1 MIKSI
6 IKKTTV
12 GLLTFILLA
21 AVLLTGCGK
30 TKTDSSN
37 EDISI
42 TFMNQDD
49 TLGVVK
55 LQSGTK
61 LSKESYTSY
70 ENLDGAEFKGWYETP
85 SFIES
90 SKKDLENE
98 AFSKDT
104 TLYGDFRT
112 SDVTED
118 THKWY
123 IAGSSEKGS
132 LKLNNWAAELS
143 DEEKEQFELKPT
155 GKQTNEFA
163 ITIDLFV
170 GDEYQL
176 ISDWSWDNQLGYGR
190 FTELDASQMENAGGF
205 GGTDETANV
214 KVAADG
220 KYTITL
226 ITNPD
231 NPAQIQI
238 SVVRISDADTKS

>member
-37 EDISI
+37 EEISI

-61 LSKESYTSY
+61 LSKESYASY

-85 SFIES
+85 SFMES

-98 AFSKDT
+98 RS
-104 TLYGDFRT
+104 
-112 SDVTED
+112 
-118 THKWY
+118 
-123 IAGSSEKGS
+123 
-132 LKLNNWAAELS
+132 
-143 DEEKEQFELKPT
+143 
-155 GKQTNEFA
+155 
-163 ITIDLFV
+163 
-170 GDEYQL
+170 
-176 ISDWSWDNQLGYGR
+176 
-190 FTELDASQMENAGGF
+190 
-205 GGTDETANV
+205 
-214 KVAADG
+214 
-220 KYTITL
+220 L
-226 ITNPD
+226 ITRLLRTYVSAKRTRPT
-231 NPAQIQI
+231 
-238 SVVRISDADTKS
+238 RRY

>member
-1 MIKSI
+1 MKRFQ
-6 IKKTTV
+6 KT
-12 GLLTFILLA
+12 
-21 AVLLTGCGK
+21 
-30 TKTDSSN
+30 
-37 EDISI
+37 
-42 TFMNQDD
+42 QH
-49 TLGVVK
+49 
-55 LQSGTK
+55 
-61 LSKESYTSY
+61 
-70 ENLDGAEFKGWYETP
+70 
-85 SFIES
+85 
-90 SKKDLENE
+90 
-98 AFSKDT
+98 

-190 FTELDASQMENAGGF
+190 FTELDASQMESNRSTTTPSPKTQALGKSVIFLTENSAAG
-205 GGTDETANV
+205 
-214 KVAADG
+214 
-220 KYTITL
+220 I
-226 ITNPD
+226 P
-231 NPAQIQI
+231 
-238 SVVRISDADTKS
+238 